1 MSSSQPVARSMSI
14 ASASKRA
21 RLLHRMPR
29 HALRK
34 RPSYHHRIG
43 ARRHEKDVLKR
54 LETNPTPAVNV
65 LLPHQLPFFSD
76 EIPMPQS
83 SPLVGVPAQRNNAF
97 AEDVHDWI
105 LGGQDGIVNVLG
117 SILGVAIVTSDRT
130 IVLVAGIASLLSES
144 ISMAAVAYTS
154 VRASHSYY
162 HSERELQKKAIHE
175 NPALQKEILIDI
187 YERKGLSR
195 VDAHRIVTELIKDEE
210 VWLETMME
218 AHLRMYAPEESGPAH
233 SALVVGF
240 AAIFGSLIPLLP
252 FLFLPISSAIILTCI
267 ASLIALFVAG
277 ALTAKL
283 TIGDWKARGLEL
295 MFIGGLAAAVSF
307 GIGLLFT
314 SGIIKLG

>member
-1 MSSSQPVARSMSI
+1 MSSSQSAVHRTPISP
-14 ASASKRA
+14 ASRHS

-34 RPSYHHRIG
+34 RPSYHHRIA
-43 ARRHEKDVLKR
+43 ARRQEKNIAKR
-54 LETNPTPAVNV
+54 IKHGPPSSEDV
-65 LLPHQLPFFSD
+65 LLPHQLPSSFNEVS
-76 EIPMPQS
+76 MPES
-83 SPLVGVPAQRNNAF
+83 SPIVGVPAQRNNAF
-97 AEDVHDWI
+97 AEDVHDWV

-130 IVLVAGIASLLSES
+130 IVLVAGIASLLAES

-162 HSERELQKKAIHE
+162 HSERALQRTAIRE
-175 NPALQKEILIDI
+175 NPTLQREILIDI

-195 VDAHRIVTELIKDEE
+195 NDSHRIVTELTKDEDI
-210 VWLETMME
+210 WLETMME
-218 AHLRMYAPEESGPAH
+218 AHLRMYPPEESGPTH

-240 AAIFGSLIPLLP
+240 AAVFGSLIPLLP
-252 FLFLPISSAIILTCI
+252 FLFLPVSTAIIVTCI
-267 ASLIALFVAG
+267 VSPLALFIAG
-277 ALTAKL
+277 AITAKL

-314 SGIIKLG
+314 SGIINLG